1 MPAYVLIRET
11 RKERRAPL
19 RLCLSVAAGLGLGG
33 ALLGATAYVP
43 ALAAGLFRFI
53 PLPVPI
59 SEPGRATEDHVI
71 RIKADSNGHYYVK
84 GSADGVPLEFM
95 IDTGASYITLTKEAA
110 GRLSVGPLNF
120 NLATTTANGPI
131 QNAQITIRQ
140 LTVGLVHHQR
150 HSRCGERRRT
160 RSAIAGHELAPPLPI
175 NRNPKQRDDAPL
187 LRNVTWSM

>member
-33 ALLGATAYVP
+33 ALLGGTVYGP

-59 SEPGRATEDHVI
+59 SEPGHATEDHVI

-95 IDTGASYITLTKEAA
+95 IDTGATHVVLSKETAE
-110 GRLSVGPLNF
+110 RMRVGPLSF
-120 NLATTTANGPI
+120 DLPTYTANGRI
-131 QNAQITIRQ
+131 QNAQITIHK
-140 LTVGLVHHQR
+140 LIIGPYAVSEIPAVVNG
-150 HSRCGERRRT
+150 GE
-160 RSAIAGHELAPPLPI
+160 IDG
-175 NRNPKQRDDAPL
+175 PL
-187 LRNVTWSM
+187 LGMNWLSLFRSIEIQNGVMTLHYGGT